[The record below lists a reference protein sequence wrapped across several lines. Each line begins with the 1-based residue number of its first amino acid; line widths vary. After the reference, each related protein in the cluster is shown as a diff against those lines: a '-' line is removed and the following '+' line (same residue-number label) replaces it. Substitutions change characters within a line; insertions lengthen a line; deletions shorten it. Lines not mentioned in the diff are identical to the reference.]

1 MLNNNYGILSGIVT
15 EKFHL
20 EYSYNNVNYYFGM
33 LGIKRNSGVFDL
45 IPICIPSFA
54 MPEED
59 ISSIEL
65 RDFLEIHGT
74 FRSRNEIFDKKNKL
88 LLRFYAIPNDKQKA
102 VIVHRQ
108 EIAYKN
114 DITLIGNICKPVIT
128 RVTPKGL
135 KISDILVACNRKYN
149 SDYIPTI
156 CWGYL
161 SDQAKLLNVG
171 DKVQILG
178 RIQSREYTK
187 QNEEVKRIALE
198 VSAMKLHKI
207 EVE

>member
-1 MLNNNYGILSGIVT
+1 MLNNNHGILSGIVT

-33 LGIKRNSGVFDL
+33 LGIKRNSGIFDL
-45 IPICIPSFA
+45 IPVCIPSFSMCEA
-54 MPEED
+54 D
-59 ISSIEL
+59 ILNIEL
-65 RDFLEIHGT
+65 RDFLEIQGT
-74 FRSRNEIFDKKNKL
+74 FRSRNEIVDKKNKL
-88 LLRFYAIPNDKQKA
+88 LLRFYAIPDDTKDA
-102 VIVHRQ
+102 VKVHKQ

-114 DITLIGNICKPVIT
+114 DITLTGNICKPVIT
-128 RVTPKGL
+128 RVTPKGM

-161 SDQAKLLNVG
+161 SDQAKLLAVG